1 VPGSSALLAAFVVG
15 IAAPVVSLAAAEDV
29 LRVRSSAIA
38 APCVEAVG
46 QAWEARGGRS
56 VSVETG
62 GPRDRGA
69 WDVLVGSGVELTRA
83 LEGGEADLA
92 TDVDIATIPW
102 VLHLPSG
109 GDVST
114 LSDLARSNVEIVMPA
129 GAASYEA
136 RRALAEQ
143 GAARVLETTD
153 TARLRSAPV
162 ALVPLSLAGPGKRVS
177 VDIPPIRVSAA
188 LGMRARHSVD
198 AAAFVSYLG
207 SEDGQ
212 QVFATCS
219 AQ

>member
-1 VPGSSALLAAFVVG
+1 MLAPPALLAVFVVG
-15 IAAPVVSLAAAEDV
+15 IAAPAVGLAAEGA
-29 LRVRSSAIA
+29 LRVRASPIA
-38 APCVEAVG
+38 TPCVEAAG

-62 GPRDRGA
+62 GLRDRGA

-102 VLHLPSG
+102 VLRLPSG
-109 GDVST
+109 GDVSS

-136 RRALAEQ
+136 RRALAEH

-153 TARLRSAPV
+153 SARLQSAPV

-188 LGMRARHSVD
+188 LGMRTRHGVD